1 MLVKFEED
9 EKKSVKTI
17 PEIDIDEISIEAGK
31 MEAQT
36 EKEKYVPTEEDL
48 IKLKEQLELIQ
59 KEKFGDP
66 QPPLSEEFEPY
77 VSNEENEYIPTD
89 EEEEELK
96 KIMIEI
102 DEPEENPNAPKIN
115 RLSYLRRDG

>member
-9 EKKSVKTI
+9 DDKTVKTV

-36 EKEKYVPTEEDL
+36 EKEKYVPTKEDL
-48 IKLKEQLELIQ
+48 KRLKEQLELIQ
-59 KEKFGDP
+59 KEKFGDT
-66 QPPLSEEFEPY
+66 QSPLSEEFEPY
-77 VSNEENEYIPTD
+77 VSYEDNEYTST
-89 EEEEELK
+89 EEEEVELK
-96 KIMIEI
+96 KLIIEI